1 MPERVYQLKFKAPLH
16 VGTLGIG
23 REGTLDYIPSDTLF
37 SALVEGAVAY
47 TGEPPIFLPE
57 AEGPSPLLLSSA
69 FPFAGPVRFFPRP
82 AHLPAL
88 PKIEREQIMKPKDI
102 KKVRWVSEGVF
113 HSLRAGR
120 IPQGEMNKEHNLIA
134 GGSAWLTREERRH
147 IAEAMGIASYAAPSA
162 LPRLW
167 ATDIVPRVAVDRET
181 NASNLFH
188 SGRISFATGCGLWFA
203 ARGPDDLL
211 DALKPLVDSLGDAG
225 LGGLR
230 AIGHGAFECEPW
242 EGATPLP
249 EPAEG
254 DAYFI
259 TLSRLAPAPDEVDAL
274 ADEGA
279 AFSLVTVGGWC
290 RDDSG
295 HPWRRK
301 RVRLLAEGA
310 RLPWRRRAPGRVV
323 DVTPEGPQEPAPFN
337 NSRRVWRYGMA
348 FPVAAG
354 REGGEG

>member
-1 MPERVYQLKFKAPLH
+1 MPERVYRLKFKAPLH

-37 SALVEGAVAY
+37 SALVEGASLLHEELSRFAPADD
-47 TGEPPIFLPE
+47 GR
-57 AEGPSPLLLSSA
+57 SSLLLSSA

-82 AHLPAL
+82 THLPAL
-88 PKIEREQIMKPKDI
+88 PDLRAVEVMKHKDV
-102 KKVRWVSEGVF
+102 KKARWVSESIF
-113 HSLRAGR
+113 HSLRTGR
-120 IPQGEMNKEHNLIA
+120 IPQGEVYKEHNLIA
-134 GGSAWLTREERRH
+134 GGNAWLTREERRR
-147 IAEAMGIASYAAPSA
+147 IAEAMGIAAYAAPSA
-162 LPRLW
+162 LPRPW
-167 ATDIVPRVAVDRET
+167 ATDIVPRVVVDRET

-188 SGRISFATGCGLWFA
+188 SGRIFFAVGCGLWFA

-211 DALKPLVDSLGDAG
+211 DALKPLLDSLGEAG

-230 AIGHGAFECEPW
+230 AIGHGTFECDLW
-242 EGATPLP
+242 EEAEPLP
-249 EPAEG
+249 EPADG

-259 TLSRLAPAPDEVDAL
+259 TLSRLAPAPDELDAL
-274 ADEGA
+274 ADKDA

-290 RDDSG
+290 RDDAG

-301 RVRLLAEGA
+301 RIRLLAEGA
-310 RLPWRRRAPGRVV
+310 RLPWRGRAPGRVV
-323 DVTPEGPQEPAPFN
+323 DVTPEGPQEPARFN